1 MTLLPRLRSFWQ
13 NVVHRSDMEQR
24 MSDELQFHLAAR
36 ADDLV
41 ARAGLSREQALR
53 VARLEF
59 GSIEKYKEEARQS
72 LGLRL
77 LDEWRGD
84 LRYACRTFLRSK
96 GFAAA
101 AIATLALG
109 VGATTAIFSVI
120 DAVVLRSLPVHR
132 PDELVEVLVQRP
144 GRPTSRGFTNALWE
158 AVRDQQDVFSH
169 AFAWSTPKPFDF
181 AHGGDPRPV
190 QVLMVSGDFFAT
202 LGVTPVAGRLIAL
215 ADDRRGCT
223 PVAVVSDG
231 FRRQQFGLPER
242 ALGSSFTLNRQPFQV
257 IGVSPPGFF
266 GVDVGKRFDVAIPIC
281 AGGLF
286 DKRNLDSRGR
296 WWLNVMGRVK
306 PDLARQQVEARFDV
320 LSPSILAAARPDG
333 DSAFQKEY
341 LQRKLVTGPGGA
353 GVSGLRQVFGQPLN
367 VLMAIVS
374 LVLLIAC
381 ANIAG
386 LMLARAANRGKEIA
400 IRKALGASRGRLV
413 RQLLTESAILS
424 FAGAAL
430 GVLFAHWCGNLL
442 VRSLSTGGNPLYLD
456 LSLDAR
462 LLGFAATVAIGTT
475 ILVGLLPALRSTRS
489 PLIEAMK
496 ARSGAGERRTG
507 FRVGKWIVA
516 GQVAL
521 SLVLLVAGGLLLATF
536 VKLMTLDLGFERSN
550 LLVVSAKAPWFAAD
564 TAKLSVDQKPPIYD
578 EIERRLRTIPGVIS
592 LTRSYLTPIGD
603 DNWLN
608 NIHPDVPNAPE
619 GDDATAYLNFVA
631 PGYFQTMRTALVAG
645 RDFDERDTTTSPRVA
660 VVNETLA
667 RRFFPGVHALGRHFR
682 RGGESGSLEIVGIVK
697 DAKYETV
704 RQPVPPTAF
713 IPATQMP
720 PGQIAE
726 EFVLRTAVSPAT
738 LTPAVRQTIADVTG
752 EVGVTFQTL
761 TKRIDDD
768 LVQER
773 LVAMLSGFFG
783 VVGLL
788 LAMIGLYGV
797 VSYLVA
803 ERQVEFGIRMA
814 IGARPASI
822 LRLVMRDVLIVL
834 AAGLAAGIAAALASV
849 KLLERMLFGLEPRDA
864 PTMAVAVCVLAAMA
878 LLAGYLPAR
887 RATRIDPMIA
897 VRSE

>member
-1 MTLLPRLRSFWQ
+1 
-13 NVVHRSDMEQR
+13 
-24 MSDELQFHLAAR
+24 
-36 ADDLV
+36 
-41 ARAGLSREQALR
+41 
-53 VARLEF
+53 
-59 GSIEKYKEEARQS
+59 
-72 LGLRL
+72 
-77 LDEWRGD
+77 
-84 LRYACRTFLRSK
+84 
-96 GFAAA
+96 
-101 AIATLALG
+101 
-109 VGATTAIFSVI
+109 
-120 DAVVLRSLPVHR
+120 
-132 PDELVEVLVQRP
+132 
-144 GRPTSRGFTNALWE
+144 
-158 AVRDQQDVFSH
+158 
-169 AFAWSTPKPFDF
+169 
-181 AHGGDPRPV
+181 
-190 QVLMVSGDFFAT
+190 
-202 LGVTPVAGRLIAL
+202 
-215 ADDRRGCT
+215 
-223 PVAVVSDG
+223 
-231 FRRQQFGLPER
+231 
-242 ALGSSFTLNRQPFQV
+242 
-257 IGVSPPGFF
+257 
-266 GVDVGKRFDVAIPIC
+266 
-281 AGGLF
+281 
-286 DKRNLDSRGR
+286 
-296 WWLNVMGRVK
+296 
-306 PDLARQQVEARFDV
+306 
-320 LSPSILAAARPDG
+320 
-333 DSAFQKEY
+333 
-341 LQRKLVTGPGGA
+341 
-353 GVSGLRQVFGQPLN
+353 
-367 VLMAIVS
+367 
-374 LVLLIAC
+374 
-381 ANIAG
+381 
-386 LMLARAANRGKEIA
+386 
-400 IRKALGASRGRLV
+400 
-413 RQLLTESAILS
+413 
-424 FAGAAL
+424 
-430 GVLFAHWCGNLL
+430 
-442 VRSLSTGGNPLYLD
+442 
-456 LSLDAR
+456 
-462 LLGFAATVAIGTT
+462 
-475 ILVGLLPALRSTRS
+475 
-489 PLIEAMK
+489 
-496 ARSGAGERRTG
+496 
-507 FRVGKWIVA
+507 
-516 GQVAL
+516 
-521 SLVLLVAGGLLLATF
+521 
-536 VKLMTLDLGFERSN
+536 
-550 LLVVSAKAPWFAAD
+550 
-564 TAKLSVDQKPPIYD
+564 
-578 EIERRLRTIPGVIS
+578 VIS

-822 LRLVMRDVLIVL
+822 LRLVMRDVLVVL